1 MGNAF
6 DKAVHKSNHSK
17 TCDANQ
23 QNTFVASQ
31 EFLMKKFF
39 LIFLA
44 IFAVGNFAFADTAS
58 ENYLSHF
65 EQLVNRIEA
74 DAKNKDASNI
84 SAYESLKA
92 NIDAERA
99 TVTLSIFQRFSDWRL
114 TGRYESAHSKLVANS
129 KNSDISAKAEDVKEK
144 ASGAL
149 ESAKESASE
158 KIDSAK
164 TNVNSKAEELENLA
178 REKLN
183 QTVGAKSEEI
193 SGKVGAKAEELENAA
208 KKKAEVVKDEAAE
221 KIQSGTSKL
230 TNILNGVLNN
240 KESEDEK

>member
-1 MGNAF
+1 MAESF
-6 DKAVHKSNHSK
+6 EK
-17 TCDANQ
+17 CDE
-23 QNTFVASQ
+23 SSSLQ

-44 IFAVGNFAFADTAS
+44 VFAIGNFAFAENAA

-65 EQLVNRIEA
+65 EQLVNLIEA

-92 NIDAERA
+92 TIDAERA
-99 TVTLSIFQRFSDWRL
+99 TVTLSLLQRFSDWRL
-114 TGRYESAHSKLVANS
+114 TGRYDSAHSKLVANS
-129 KNSDISAKAEDVKEK
+129 KKSDVSAKAEDVKEK
-144 ASGAL
+144 AGEAL

-178 REKLN
+178 REKIN
-183 QTVGAKSEEI
+183 QTIGTKTEEI
-193 SGKVGAKAEELENAA
+193 SGKVGTKAEELENAA
-208 KKKAEVVKDEAAE
+208 KEKAEVVKDEASE

-230 TNILNGVLNN
+230 TNILNGIFGD
-240 KESEDEK
+240 KESENEK